1 MEWPQNGLIIILYL
15 SIYTYFVK
23 LEVSIFVISCIG
35 NFYHLSAPLYETPR
49 NIAFY

>member
-35 NFYHLSAPLYETPR
+35 NFYHLSALLYETPR
-49 NIAFY
+49 DIAFY